1 MPKFIEL
8 DGVLEKVELA
18 CTKTDGTI
26 YDFNRFFLQIKF
38 ITKFHNYETTLNKAI
53 KDQTKL
59 RILISN
65 LNGYNSASP
74 KKVKE
79 KKRVLES
86 AKKLSDA
93 RDEIIGL
100 FEKATFPHKGHVFKT
115 KIEESAKK
123 LSDARDEI
131 INLF

>member
-8 DGVLEKVELA
+8 DGVLEKVELV

-93 RDEIIGL
+93 RDEII
-100 FEKATFPHKGHVFKT
+100 
-115 KIEESAKK
+115 
-123 LSDARDEI
+123 
-131 INLF
+131 NLFKKGIFPSI